1 MPSLLNAALAC
12 KCPVCRQGD
21 LFATPWYNLSGFAV
35 MNKQCANCHVQFEP
49 EPGFFIGA
57 MYVSYAFTV
66 AILVAVTLV
75 VYLFFR
81 PASDWVYIGA
91 IIATTVALVPLNF
104 RYSRVVFLYWFGG
117 LTARK

>member
-1 MPSLLNAALAC
+1 
-12 KCPVCRQGD
+12 
-21 LFATPWYNLSGFAV
+21 
-35 MNKQCANCHVQFEP
+35 MNKRCPHCSVQFEP

-75 VYLFFR
+75 LYLFVK
-81 PASDWVYIGA
+81 PQSDWVYIFSVIG
-91 IIATTVALVPLNF
+91 TTILLIPLNF

-117 LTARK
+117 LQRIQQ